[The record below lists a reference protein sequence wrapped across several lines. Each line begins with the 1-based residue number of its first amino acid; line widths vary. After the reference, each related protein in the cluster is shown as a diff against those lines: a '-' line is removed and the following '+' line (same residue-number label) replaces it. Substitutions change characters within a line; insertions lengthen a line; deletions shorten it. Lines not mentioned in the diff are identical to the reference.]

1 MNEQRTDVIQKL
13 VHGAVGIVPGGS
25 LLTEFWKTPLERRKD
40 VWFQAIEKRIQILES
55 NHLVK
60 IEEVFERD
68 DFLDAFMT
76 ASVIAVRTSNLNKIK
91 ALENFVC
98 NVALYPNVDEA
109 VDSICLSLLSDLS
122 GAHLYVLSR
131 IYVLND
137 DALPPQNV
145 ISGYYDDQEKW
156 NLVKYDLGNR
166 GLIGPFG
173 SAGLSDIA
181 MLLVTRISSDH
192 LV

>member
-1 MNEQRTDVIQKL
+1 M
-13 VHGAVGIVPGGS
+13 PGGS

-60 IEEVFERD
+60 IEEVFEHD

-131 IYVLND
+131 MYVLND
-137 DALPPQNV
+137 DALPPQDV

-156 NLVKYDLGNR
+156 SLAKYDLGNR

-173 SAGLSDIA
+173 SAGLSNIA
-181 MLLVTRISSDH
+181 MLLVTSISSDH